1 MQMVT
6 RTERW
11 APWLVT
17 MVCIIKISEEKNM
30 KLAAFSVLAAAAL
43 LTACAAPSSSH
54 HAAWGYTGSGAPE
67 HWAQLSSDYSTC
79 NGKNQSPI
87 NLTGFLKAELEPLKP
102 QYAAGGQEILNNGHT
117 IQVNFAPGSQL
128 VVDGTVF
135 ELKQFHLHA
144 PSENLINGKSFPL
157 ENHLVHADKN
167 GNLTVLAIMYEEGAE
182 SAALAQFWSQSPKK
196 GGDKAALSAPVNA
209 ASLLPAKLDYYRFNG
224 SLTTPPC
231 SEGVR
236 WLVLK
241 QPVTASKAQIAAFTS
256 LMGGNNNRPVQPVN
270 ARPVLQ

>member
-1 MQMVT
+1 
-6 RTERW
+6 
-11 APWLVT
+11 
-17 MVCIIKISEEKNM
+17 M
-30 KLAAFSVLAAAAL
+30 KTAIFSALATAAL
-43 LTACAAPSSSH
+43 LTACASPSSN
-54 HAAWGYTGSGAPE
+54 HASWGYTGAGAPE
-67 HWAQLSSDYSTC
+67 NWATLSSDYSTC

-87 NLTGFLKAELEPLKP
+87 NLTGFLKAEMQPLAP
-102 QYAAGGQEILNNGHT
+102 QYSAGGNEILNNGHT
-117 IQVNFAPGSQL
+117 IQVNFAPGSKI
-128 VVDGTVF
+128 VVDGTEF

-144 PSENLINGKSFPL
+144 PSENQINGKSFPL
-157 ENHLVHADKN
+157 ENHLVHADKS

-182 SAALAQFWSQSPKK
+182 NAALAQFWNQSPAKA
-196 GGDKAALSAPVNA
+196 GDKAALTSAVNA

-256 LMGGNNNRPVQPVN
+256 LMGGHNNRPVQPVN